1 MDTIVQYI
9 ISIFIGIY
17 LGNYL
22 SGKCLNEPC
31 LIDI

>member
-1 MDTIVQYI
+1 MDKMIQYV
-9 ISIFIGIY
+9 ISIIIGVY
-17 LGNYL
+17 LGKYL